1 MKIFSPKHSLILCA
15 LCFTLSVNAF
25 ENLNNSSEQGR
36 QMAFVGANVLNPNL
50 DLNISNATI
59 LVNKGKIV
67 KIQPS
72 SEKIPND
79 YAVTNLENKWVIPGL
94 IDGHVHL
101 SESGSAFTRPDII
114 DATKIKSYQADQKW
128 LLANTSS
135 LLKNYVSLGITTIF
149 DMGGPSQYI
158 KHYREVTKNGSYPDI
173 YAAGALLSPM
183 DVPQLNVNGEI
194 FTKVSNAKEAIALVE
209 SQLSLNTSIIK
220 IVWSQETGMTTEQ
233 LYSMYKPAIALAK
246 QHNKV
251 VAVHVQDL
259 ENAKNSIKAGADIL
273 VHGVMTNDV
282 DDEFISLMKKYNVTY
297 MPTLSAYGH
306 YFEIFKSEF
315 KFSEHEKNHAHA
327 NITNSFSDLMS
338 NIKDTGQ
345 MFQVFLNYI
354 PKVDSS
360 EEEIAK
366 LSAQD
371 QSIIKQLR
379 TMFSSKIENI
389 QKNNLMKIL
398 QSGVNVAFGTDAGN
412 PGTLHASSLVGE
424 MYVWQQAGV
433 SNKDILKA
441 ATFGNAQ
448 ALNLTDTLGSLTS
461 GKDANF
467 VVLDAN
473 PYKNLTTLSAPV
485 MTVKLGKIAY
495 SKAGEHNE

>member
-1 MKIFSPKHSLILCA
+1 
-15 LCFTLSVNAF
+15 
-25 ENLNNSSEQGR
+25 
-36 QMAFVGANVLNPNL
+36 
-50 DLNISNATI
+50 
-59 LVNKGKIV
+59 
-67 KIQPS
+67 
-72 SEKIPND
+72 
-79 YAVTNLENKWVIPGL
+79 
-94 IDGHVHL
+94 
-101 SESGSAFTRPDII
+101 
-114 DATKIKSYQADQKW
+114 
-128 LLANTSS
+128 
-135 LLKNYVSLGITTIF
+135 
-149 DMGGPSQYI
+149 
-158 KHYREVTKNGSYPDI
+158 
-173 YAAGALLSPM
+173 
-183 DVPQLNVNGEI
+183 
-194 FTKVSNAKEAIALVE
+194 
-209 SQLSLNTSIIK
+209 
-220 IVWSQETGMTTEQ
+220 MTTEQ